1 MERYKLLR
9 EIGDGT
15 CGNVFMAYNVETN
28 EIVAVKKMKRKF
40 FQWEECVSLREVK
53 ALQKLIHPNIVKLK
67 EVTME
72 NHELFFIFEHM
83 ECNLYDVIR
92 ERQVP
97 FPEGG
102 IRNFMVQILQGLA
115 YMHNNGYFHRDLKP
129 ENLLVTNGI
138 VKIADFGLAR
148 EVSSNPPYTDYVS
161 TRWYRAPEVLLQ
173 SSAYTPAID
182 MWAVGAILAE
192 LFTLS
197 PLFPGESETDQL
209 YKICTVLGTPDCTI
223 WPEGMNLPRSC
234 SFKFFQIPPR
244 NLWELIPNASLE
256 AIDLIQQLCSWD
268 PRRRPTAEQALQH
281 PFFNVSNW
289 VPRPVHDASHAKT
302 EEPKAHPRLELN
314 LWDFSTEP
322 DDCFLDL
329 TLSLK
334 PSFPG
339 TDLANHVPQRT
350 EEELLLF
357 SGFENTPVKSGFW
370 PLVPSDRP
378 AGDVPVIPSWQQA
391 YMVDSQAALPGFSGS
406 PFGLT
411 LQPNLLENHSLAPIR
426 QVNFF

>member
-1 MERYKLLR
+1 MERYKIIR

-92 ERQVP
+92 ERQVA
-97 FPEGG
+97 FSEGD

-148 EVSSNPPYTDYVS
+148 EVSSSPPYTDYVS

-209 YKICTVLGTPDCTI
+209 YKICTVLGTPDCTV
-223 WPEGMNLPRSC
+223 WPEGMNLPRSS
-234 SFKFFQIPPR
+234 SFKYFQIPPR
-244 NLWELIPNASLE
+244 NLWELVPNASLE
-256 AIDLIQQLCSWD
+256 AIDLIQRLCSWD
-268 PRRRPTAEQALQH
+268 PRRRPAAEQALQH
-281 PFFNVSNW
+281 PFFNVCNW
-289 VPRPVHDASHAKT
+289 VPRPVHDAPDTKINES
-302 EEPKAHPRLELN
+302 KAHPKLELN

-350 EEELLLF
+350 EEEILLY
-357 SGFENTPVKSGFW
+357 SGFENTPAGFW

-378 AGDVPVIPSWQQA
+378 IGDVPAMPSWQQA
-391 YMVDSQAALPGFSGS
+391 YMVDSQSSLPGFSGS
-406 PFGLT
+406 PFGLS
-411 LQPNLLENHSLAPIR
+411 LQPSLLENHSLAPIR

>member
-1 MERYKLLR
+1 MERYKLVR

-15 CGNVFMAYNVETN
+15 CGNVFMAYHVETT

-40 FQWEECVSLREVK
+40 YQWEECVSLREVK

-92 ERQVP
+92 ERQVA
-97 FPEGG
+97 FSEGD

-115 YMHNNGYFHRDLKP
+115 YMHSNGYFHRDLKP

-148 EVSSNPPYTDYVS
+148 EVSSSPPYTDYVS

-173 SSAYTPAID
+173 SSAYTPAVD

-209 YKICTVLGTPDCTI
+209 YKICTVLGTPDCTV
-223 WPEGMNLPRSC
+223 WPEGMNLPRSS
-234 SFKFFQIPPR
+234 SFNFFQIPPR

-256 AIDLIQQLCSWD
+256 AVDLIQQLCSWD
-268 PRRRPTAEQALQH
+268 PRRRPTAEEALQH
-281 PFFNVSNW
+281 PFFNVCNW
-289 VPRPVHDASHAKT
+289 VPRPVHDAFHTKT
-302 EEPKAHPRLELN
+302 NESRAHPRLELN
-314 LWDFSTEP
+314 LWNFSTEP

-339 TDLANHVPQRT
+339 TDLTNDVPQRA
-350 EEELLLF
+350 EEEILLY
-357 SGFENTPVKSGFW
+357 SGFEKTPVKSGFW
-370 PLVPSDRP
+370 PLVSSDRP
-378 AGDVPVIPSWQQA
+378 IGDVPAMPSWPQA
-391 YMVDSQAALPGFSGS
+391 YMVDSQASLPGFSVS
-406 PFGLT
+406 PFGLS
-411 LQPNLLENHSLAPIR
+411 LQPNLMENHSLAPIR